1 MKSKF
6 QNSKFYLHL
15 QQKLKSAMMKHLI
28 QQLQLS
34 VNEDG
39 SEDVLTVLTGNK
51 IEIFFIFLN
60 SKPAGGTVELSEG
73 KSYYVGIYSYDNFDP
88 DLQKECIYETVLF
101 CSKGQPYFE
110 VNFYRIFEINF
121 VVALILLL
129 YISYSSKNTTCLLK
143 LYIYIHQILLLKLS
157 FYNSSSSLK

>member
-6 QNSKFYLHL
+6 QNSKFYLNFE
-15 QQKLKSAMMKHLI
+15 QKLKSAMMKYLI

-39 SEDVLTVLTGNK
+39 SEDVLTVPTGNK

-73 KSYYVGIYSYDNFDP
+73 KSQYVGIYSYDNFDP

-101 CSKGQPYFE
+101 CSKGQPQQ
-110 VNFYRIFEINF
+110 NNIRI
-121 VVALILLL
+121 
-129 YISYSSKNTTCLLK
+129 
-143 LYIYIHQILLLKLS
+143 
-157 FYNSSSSLK
+157 